1 MNDLEAV
8 HRFGRST
15 LADGGGP
22 FQIVERMLRVNR
34 GPLFNVSWW
43 RYGDR
48 LSHMRG

>member
-8 HRFGRST
+8 RWFGRST

-34 GPLFNVSWW
+34 SQPFNVSRW
-43 RYGDR
+43 RYDDR
-48 LSHMRG
+48 LPHMRG